1 MYDFLSVDVFDS
13 VDYSVEEGLN
23 FWGQEG
29 ASDSDEF
36 TQGLVLAKLEEYVD
50 ILSILKAMIKLDD
63 VGVVQCFVQLDF
75 IGQSQSC
82 SVGA

>member
-23 FWGQEG
+23 FWGEEG

-36 TQGLVLAKLEEYVD
+36 T
-50 ILSILKAMIKLDD
+50 
-63 VGVVQCFVQLDF
+63 
-75 IGQSQSC
+75 
-82 SVGA
+82 